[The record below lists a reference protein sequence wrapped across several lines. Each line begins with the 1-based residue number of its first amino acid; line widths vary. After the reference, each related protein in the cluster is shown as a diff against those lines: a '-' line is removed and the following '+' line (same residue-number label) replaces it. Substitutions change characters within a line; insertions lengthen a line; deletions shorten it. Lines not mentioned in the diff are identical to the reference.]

1 MAEDSSSGS
10 QLSNFQY
17 LAHLLDPYSPPLLN
31 LSEHLQRTC
40 EHRQHV
46 KCWNEGTQQLP
57 QNNKENPTWL
67 FGFRFRLIFKHN
79 LCWGWHVSTLEKK
92 LGFGQCHAL
101 PCCLTMGYTVCKI
114 CNYMY
119 LEFHG
124 FKMIQASSSPWFTGH
139 PPLRGAS
146 WKSWAMPWDHRSY
159 NPRRSRSENAGC
171 GGLGLD
177 LGNICDVHS
186 CSVSKFKSYLLHFS
200 KEHYL
205 DRVCKRAKRRGPD
218 PMEYLI
224 AFFSLSLSLVCSICV
239 CARVRCIAISLQDP
253 TSTHTGML
261 LGC

>member
-1 MAEDSSSGS
+1 MPNAEMRARSSYPKTTRKTQHGFLVLGLD
-10 QLSNFQY
+10 LSSNTIYVGGGMF
-17 LAHLLDPYSPPLLN
+17 
-31 LSEHLQRTC
+31 
-40 EHRQHV
+40 
-46 KCWNEGTQQLP
+46 
-57 QNNKENPTWL
+57 
-67 FGFRFRLIFKHN
+67 
-79 LCWGWHVSTLEKK
+79 STLEKK

-224 AFFSLSLSLVCSICV
+224 AFFFLSLSLVCSICV